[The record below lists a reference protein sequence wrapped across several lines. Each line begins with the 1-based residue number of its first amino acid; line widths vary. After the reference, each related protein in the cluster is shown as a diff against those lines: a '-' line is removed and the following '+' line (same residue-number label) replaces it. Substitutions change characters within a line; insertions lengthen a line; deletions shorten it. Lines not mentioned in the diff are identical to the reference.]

1 MLEQTR
7 KGQTSYVR
15 YDLDV
20 DSIEVLLP
28 EMTLKEAKRV
38 MYDLQEIIKRSQ
50 RAPSVSALDDYQ
62 SKQPPWILRKLF
74 GWQTIIKRA

>member
-15 YDLDV
+15 YDLDA
-20 DSIEVLLP
+20 DSIEVLSP
-28 EMTLKEAKRV
+28 EMTLREAKRT
-38 MYDLQEIIKRSQ
+38 MHDIQELIKRSQ
-50 RAPSVSALDDYQ
+50 PAPSVSALDDYQ
-62 SKQPPWILRKLF
+62 SQQPPWVFRKLF